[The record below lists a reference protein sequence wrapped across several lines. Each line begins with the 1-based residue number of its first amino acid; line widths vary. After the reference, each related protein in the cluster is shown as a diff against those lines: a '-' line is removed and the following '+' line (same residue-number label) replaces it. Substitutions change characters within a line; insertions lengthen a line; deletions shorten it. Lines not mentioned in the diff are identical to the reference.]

1 MASFGIS
8 PLLAMHTV
16 YIIYS
21 PTADRYF
28 IGQTKDLRISLWQH
42 NAKTNPATADGKP
55 WEVKFTQSF
64 DTRNEALSLEM
75 KLKNRDRAYWEEF
88 IANPQPTV

>member
-1 MASFGIS
+1 
-8 PLLAMHTV
+8 MHTV

-28 IGQTKDLRISLWQH
+28 VGQTKNLPITLWQH
-42 NAKTNPATADGKP
+42 NAKVHPATADGKP
-55 WEVKFTQSF
+55 WEVKFTRLF

-75 KLKNRDRAYWEEF
+75 RLRNKDRAHLEEL
-88 IANPQPTV
+88 ISTAQQAA

>member
-1 MASFGIS
+1 
-8 PLLAMHTV
+8 MHTV

-21 PTADRYF
+21 PTTDQYF
-28 IGQTKDLRISLWQH
+28 IGQAKDLKIALWQH

-55 WEVKFTQSF
+55 WQIKFSQSF
-64 DTRNEALSLEM
+64 ATRNEALSLEM

-88 IANPQPTV
+88 IDSAQPAL